1 MIETQINQKC
11 LEIPHTDKVLEICGI
26 GENTLS
32 GMMAEMGD
40 ISRFD
45 DVKEIQKLSG
55 LGLVASIRVKPRS
68 VTEGVSASD
77 IGCFRQQNQL

>member
-1 MIETQINQKC
+1 
-11 LEIPHTDKVLEICGI
+11 
-26 GENTLS
+26 
-32 GMMAEMGD
+32 MMAEMGD